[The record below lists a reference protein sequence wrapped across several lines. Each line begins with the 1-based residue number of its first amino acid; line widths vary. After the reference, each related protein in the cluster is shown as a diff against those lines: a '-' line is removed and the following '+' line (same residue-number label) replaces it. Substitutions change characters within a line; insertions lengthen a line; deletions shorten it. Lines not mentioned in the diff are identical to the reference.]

1 MKKNILFVVYLSF
14 FVVFTY
20 AQNLVITVDN
30 NVNSTAD
37 FTTINEAMD
46 AAQPGDTIYVTPSL
60 TSYGSVTV
68 AKKLHFRSIGHTP
81 EVTNGLSA
89 KIGFLTFHGTS
100 SPPIIVSSGSSIQ
113 GFEISGIG
121 VGFTAPDNITIK
133 NNKIIGNISLGGQQN
148 CENWI
153 IQGNVINALIA
164 SSPTSNNWSI
174 TNNFIFGSNVQFSG
188 LANDCVVSNNI
199 VLVTSNQATHTL
211 FSNCENV
218 VTNNIFLAN
227 QANLG
232 AFITQTSNVTFLN
245 NLTFNYAG
253 TTLATLVGTTNFN
266 NANPAFLSV
275 PTLLST
281 YSVNDDYHLPNN
293 TSFLGTD
300 GNQIG
305 IYGLN
310 FPFNKRGYSF
320 SMPYVEHLQIMNPSV
335 NNSGTLQVQ
344 VKAKSN

>member
-1 MKKNILFVVYLSF
+1 MKKIIYLLVVMNLT
-14 FVVFTY
+14 VVVSR

-30 NVNSTAD
+30 NVNASAD
-37 FTTINEAMD
+37 FTTINEAME
-46 AAQPGDTIYVTPSL
+46 AAQPGDTIYVTPSQ

-68 AKKLHFRSIGHTP
+68 AKRLHFRSIGHTP

-89 KIGFLTFHGTS
+89 KIGFLSFHGTS
-100 SPPIIVSSGSSIQ
+100 NPPVTISSGSSIQ
-113 GFEISGIG
+113 GFEINGIG
-121 VGFTAPDNITIK
+121 IGFTGPDNITIK
-133 NNKIIGNISLGGQQN
+133 NNKIVGNINLGGNQD

-153 IQGNVINALIA
+153 IQGNVINGLIA
-164 SSPTSNNWSI
+164 SSVTSNNWSI
-174 TNNFIFGSNVQFSG
+174 TNNFIFGSNAGFSS

-211 FSNCENV
+211 FSNSENV

-253 TTLATLVGTTNFN
+253 TTLATLVGSTNFN

-320 SMPYVEHLQIMNPSV
+320 NMPYVEHLQIMNPSV
-335 NNSGTLQVQ
+335 ESSGTLQVQ
-344 VKAKSN
+344 IRAKSN

>member
-1 MKKNILFVVYLSF
+1 MKKTIFLLAVMNLIVVVSS
-14 FVVFTY
+14 
-20 AQNLVITVDN
+20 AQNSIITVDN
-30 NVNSTAD
+30 NVNSSAD

-46 AAQPGDTIYVTPSL
+46 AAQPGDTIYVTPSQ
-60 TSYGSVTV
+60 TSYGNITV
-68 AKKLHFRSIGHTP
+68 LKKLHFRSIGHTP

-89 KIGFLTFHGTS
+89 KIGIIFHGTS
-100 SPPIIVSSGSSIQ
+100 SPPVTISSGSSIQ

-121 VGFTAPDNITIK
+121 VGFTGPDNITIK
-133 NNKIIGNISLGGQQN
+133 NNKIIGNISLGGQLD

-153 IQGNVINALIA
+153 VQGNVINGLIA
-164 SSPTSNNWSI
+164 SSVSSNNWTI
-174 TNNFIFGSNVQFSG
+174 TNNFIFGNNVAFMN

-199 VLVTSNQATHTL
+199 VLVTSNQATHTF

-227 QANLG
+227 QVNLG
-232 AFITQTSNVTFLN
+232 AFVTQTSNVTFLN

-253 TTLATLVGTTNFN
+253 TSLATLVGSTNFN
-266 NANPAFLSV
+266 NANPAFISV

-320 SMPYVEHLQIMNPSV
+320 NMPYVEHLQIMNPSV
-335 NNSGTLQVQ
+335 VSSGTLQVQ
-344 VKAKSN
+344 IRAKSN